1 MVPGHVRLGAQN
13 REGRPRSAS
22 CGASRE
28 RARYGCT
35 FSFRVASVGQ
45 THRALSP
52 PQGRKASRR
61 CKNASWKEAPHLSD
75 KRVAA
80 SSRRTGAR
88 ASDFPQRLPVARDHE
103 PRLVRAFVSLSDTTV
118 GVLGSHLEDPH
129 RFRGTRSYGSQV
141 KPAGGSS
148 LQLES
153 ACLRTHDVALDDE
166 RQAASASDGKEAS
179 SGVPE
184 SDNENVRGRH
194 ALGEGSS
201 KAQKPI
207 EGGPHPRR

>member
-35 FSFRVASVGQ
+35 LSFRVASVGQ

-52 PQGRKASRR
+52 PKGRKASRR

-75 KRVAA
+75 KREAA

-88 ASDFPQRLPVARDHE
+88 VNDFPQRLPVARDHE
-103 PRLVRAFVSLSDTTV
+103 LRFVSLSDTTV
-118 GVLGSHLEDPH
+118 GVLGTHLEDPH
-129 RFRGTRSYGSQV
+129 RSRGTSSYGSQV
-141 KPAGGSS
+141 KHAGGSS
-148 LQLES
+148 HLS
-153 ACLRTHDVALDDE
+153 LRLTAKRERRKPDDE
-166 RQAASASDGKEAS
+166 RQAASASDG
-179 SGVPE
+179 
-184 SDNENVRGRH
+184 
-194 ALGEGSS
+194 
-201 KAQKPI
+201 
-207 EGGPHPRR
+207 

>member
-1 MVPGHVRLGAQN
+1 MSEARSPPETAGRQRPRQPLRRPAEATSGGREPSVVPGHVRLGAQN

-22 CGASRE
+22 CDASRE

-35 FSFRVASVGQ
+35 LSFRVASVGQ

-52 PQGRKASRR
+52 PKGRKASRR

-88 ASDFPQRLPVARDHE
+88 VNDFPQRLPVARDHE
-103 PRLVRAFVSLSDTTV
+103 LRFVTLSDTMV

-129 RFRGTRSYGSQV
+129 RSRGHEVLRL
-141 KPAGGSS
+141 AG
-148 LQLES
+148 
-153 ACLRTHDVALDDE
+153 
-166 RQAASASDGKEAS
+166 QA
-179 SGVPE
+179 
-184 SDNENVRGRH
+184 
-194 ALGEGSS
+194 
-201 KAQKPI
+201 
-207 EGGPHPRR
+207 RRR

>member
-22 CGASRE
+22 CDASRE

-35 FSFRVASVGQ
+35 LSFRVASVGQ

-52 PQGRKASRR
+52 PKGRKASRR

-103 PRLVRAFVSLSDTTV
+103 LRFVSLSDTTV
-118 GVLGSHLEDPH
+118 GVLGSLLEDLH
-129 RFRGTRSYGSQV
+129 RSRGTRSYGSQV
-141 KPAGGSS
+141 KHAGGSS
-148 LQLES
+148 NLSLRLTAQQGRRKPNGNGRQQAHRTARRPVR
-153 ACLRTHDVALDDE
+153 ACLRVTTRTSEVDTRSV
-166 RQAASASDGKEAS
+166 
-179 SGVPE
+179 
-184 SDNENVRGRH
+184 
-194 ALGEGSS
+194 
-201 KAQKPI
+201 KAPRRPKSL